1 MPRGWQ
7 PSRSRCRP
15 SRARCHLPLTCPGP
29 LGSRRCGECP
39 RSSSSSRA
47 RGVPAAWWSCGRG
60 LRLRGRWGGGQGHG
74 VRVAAGCRVRG
85 ATGWGYRGVPS
96 ADGGDGWRGRRA
108 AGIPGRRSPRAR
120 TPRVTQPHHGH
131 GPRGSGSGEP
141 RTWHRAADRGVAHPT
156 TASGRGRYPP
166 RGPRPAAPR
175 PLLPTVAA
183 APAPRGAAATP
194 PGAAPPDSADVTA
207 GGGTRP
213 PLSQWGGAGGECPRV
228 TAGCGGA
235 VNDGGSARGRPA
247 ARGRAATSRSGDGPH
262 TGVWAP
268 RGPQRC
274 PPPRPPRGPRAA
286 HDYTAHGQCQF
297 SFIALSATE
306 PTGTSRA
313 RSAPSRPAPP
323 ADTGVPG
330 CTRSQRGTGWLPAQG
345 LAEVRCPE

>member
-1 MPRGWQ
+1 MRRMSSVLFFQPGAGCPSGMVVVRPRAAPAG
-7 PSRSRCRP
+7 
-15 SRARCHLPLTCPGP
+15 
-29 LGSRRCGECP
+29 
-39 RSSSSSRA
+39 
-47 RGVPAAWWSCGRG
+47 GV
-60 LRLRGRWGGGQGHG
+60 GGGQGHG

-235 VNDGGSARGRPA
+235 VNDGWSARGRLAAGRPHPA
-247 ARGRAATSRSGDGPH
+247 AGTARTPGYGRRVG
-262 TGVWAP
+262 
-268 RGPQRC
+268 
-274 PPPRPPRGPRAA
+274 
-286 HDYTAHGQCQF
+286 
-297 SFIALSATE
+297 
-306 PTGTSRA
+306 
-313 RSAPSRPAPP
+313 RSAAPLPGLPAAPERRTTTQRTASANSPLLPSRPRNPRVPPEPAPP
-323 ADTGVPG
+323 PPAPLPPLTPASLADRKSTRLNSSHS
-330 CTRSQRGTGWLPAQG
+330 TRSRMPSSA
-345 LAEVRCPE
+345 